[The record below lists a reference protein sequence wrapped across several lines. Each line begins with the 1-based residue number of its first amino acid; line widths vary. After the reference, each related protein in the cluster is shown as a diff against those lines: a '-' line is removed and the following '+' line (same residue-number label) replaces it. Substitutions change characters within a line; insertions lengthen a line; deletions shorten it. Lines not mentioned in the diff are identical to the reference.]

1 MDTRGN
7 RAPGRAGE
15 SHGSD
20 NRLARIEND
29 LTHLKWLLGL
39 NLALSLVLVA
49 RAFMV

>member
-7 RAPGRAGE
+7 RAPGVSGE
-15 SHGSD
+15 SLGAD

-39 NLALSLVLVA
+39 NLTLSLVLVA